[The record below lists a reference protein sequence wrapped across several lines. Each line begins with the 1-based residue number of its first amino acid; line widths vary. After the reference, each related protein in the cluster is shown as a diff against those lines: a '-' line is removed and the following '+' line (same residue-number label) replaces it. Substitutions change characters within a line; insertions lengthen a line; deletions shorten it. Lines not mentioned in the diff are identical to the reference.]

1 MSPALLAAFRM
12 LGECE
17 GVAGS
22 NLEGTRDGEIRLL
35 WRPHLG
41 ADGDCVRDRY
51 EPDGY
56 GLMIGCLKSQTPQE
70 SSLDVAAQGE
80 SSRVSQAVRLG
91 APHGFTPP
99 LTSWLSVAR
108 SVSVAY

>member
-35 WRPHLG
+35 SAPSSWCRRGLCTGPLR
-41 ADGDCVRDRY
+41 ARRLRVCDLML
-51 EPDGY
+51 EIPDT
-56 GLMIGCLKSQTPQE
+56 L
-70 SSLDVAAQGE
+70 
-80 SSRVSQAVRLG
+80 RVL
-91 APHGFTPP
+91 F
-99 LTSWLSVAR
+99 
-108 SVSVAY
+108 